1 MPRRPR
7 TVSAAEG
14 MGGEGYAAHVADLLA
29 PLGPVSA
36 RRMFGGVGLFYGSV
50 MFALIASDE
59 LYLKADARNRPD
71 FEAEGEGP
79 FGYDT
84 KDGRRTIGS
93 YWRAPPRLLDE
104 PDELLAWA
112 RRSVDAA
119 LAAAQPKSKAAARK
133 RPAKKRSQP

>member
-1 MPRRPR
+1 MSR
-7 TVSAAEG
+7 
-14 MGGEGYAAHVADLLA
+14 GGFAAHVADLLA

-71 FEAEGEGP
+71 FEAEGEAP

-84 KDGRRTIGS
+84 KDGRRTLGS
-93 YWRAPPRLLDE
+93 YWRAPARLLDE
-104 PDELLAWA
+104 PDELVAWA
-112 RRSVDAA
+112 RKAVDAA
-119 LAAAQPKSKAAARK
+119 LAAAQPQAKAAARK
-133 RPAKKRSQP
+133 RASKKRSQP